1 MFDRGLTDR
10 GLTDRGLT
18 DRGLTHYRDCYFP
31 QPRLGT
37 VGITKRARTAVV
49 AWHAFG
55 GVDRYRADSRA

>member
-18 DRGLTHYRDCYFP
+18 DHRDRYFP

-49 AWHAFG
+49 AWHAFRWD
-55 GVDRYRADSRA
+55 DRYGADSRA